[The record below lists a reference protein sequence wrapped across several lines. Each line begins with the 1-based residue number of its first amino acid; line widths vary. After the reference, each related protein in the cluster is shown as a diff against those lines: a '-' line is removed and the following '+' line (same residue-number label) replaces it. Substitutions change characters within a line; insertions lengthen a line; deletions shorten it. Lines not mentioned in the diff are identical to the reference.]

1 MKYPNHLNYSDDDAE
16 YKYRCLVYPNIT
28 YQKDF
33 SKDSYY
39 IIMSRIL
46 EHLTELRPDIYFTI
60 LTPKIMPGFQY
71 KNTEQIIYN

>member
-1 MKYPNHLNYSDDDAE
+1 MKNFFEDIDTEVE

-33 SKDSYY
+33 TKDSYY

-46 EHLTELRPDIYFTI
+46 EHLTELRPDVHFTV
-60 LTPKIMPGFQY
+60 LTPEIMPGFQY
-71 KNTEQIIYN
+71 KNNCIQS

>member
-1 MKYPNHLNYSDDDAE
+1 MIYRTKFTEEVDNQVE

-33 SKDSYY
+33 TKDSYY

-46 EHLTELRPDIYFTI
+46 EHLTKL
-60 LTPKIMPGFQY
+60 
-71 KNTEQIIYN
+71 